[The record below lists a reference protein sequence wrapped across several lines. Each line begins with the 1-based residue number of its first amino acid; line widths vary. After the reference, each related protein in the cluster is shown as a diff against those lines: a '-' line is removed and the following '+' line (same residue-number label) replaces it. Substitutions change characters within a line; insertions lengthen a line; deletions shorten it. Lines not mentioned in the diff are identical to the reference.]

1 MKRDKA
7 IETIITT
14 VSPSAIVVST
24 TGLIS
29 REIFER
35 YDSERNVYVPGS
47 MGLASSIGL
56 GIAVSRQDRQVVVVD
71 GDSSLLMNM
80 GSIVTIGKMK
90 PDNLL
95 HIVIDNGAY
104 GSCSEEPSMSDSAH
118 MEKMAR
124 VVGYKFV
131 RMVASHKGLKHA
143 ILSFGSGPGF
153 ILAKIGLGGR
163 RNFQRPLDL
172 PGIKAKFMAFLE
184 KK

>member
-1 MKRDKA
+1 MKRDMA
-7 IETIITT
+7 IETIMTT
-14 VSPSAIVVST
+14 VDPSAVVIST

-56 GIAVSRQDRQVVVVD
+56 GIAVSRKDKRVVVVD
-71 GDSSLLMNM
+71 GDSSLLMNL
-80 GSIVTIGKMK
+80 GSVVTIGNKK
-90 PDNLL
+90 PENLL

-104 GSCSEEPSMSDSAH
+104 GSCSEEASMSGSAH
-118 MEKMAR
+118 LDKLAR
-124 VVGYKFV
+124 VVGYGFV
-131 RMVASHKGLKHA
+131 RKTTSHKGLKHA

-163 RNFQRPLDL
+163 RDFQRPLDL
-172 PGIKAKFMAFLE
+172 PRIKARFMAFLE
-184 KK
+184 K